1 MNQTRQQAQKINDIK
16 GRFDPVLLGACI
28 ALASLGVIMV
38 ASASV
43 AIAASLNVGMFH
55 FITRHLVF
63 LAAGIVG
70 AAVISRIELRRM
82 EALGRYFLLA
92 CFVLLA
98 LVFVPGLG
106 HSVNGAKRWIKLGI
120 SNFQAVEA
128 VKLFLLIWLASYL
141 ARQRD
146 AIRTDFAAVLK
157 PLGVA
162 GVIVL
167 ALLAQPDFG
176 SSVLICAVVAGV
188 LFISGARLHYLF
200 APALLAVPAFV
211 FLAFSESYR
220 VRRLTSFLNPW
231 DDPFSDGYQLTQALI
246 AIGRGEIFG
255 VGLGSSVQKL
265 LYLPEAHTDFIF
277 AVTAEELGLFGV
289 FGMITCFALLGWRA
303 MLTGL
308 KGMEVNRRF
317 SALLAFGI
325 GLWMSLQA
333 IVSMGVNLGMLPTKG
348 LTLPLISSG
357 GSSLIMTCLALGV
370 LLRATYEVDRAA
382 RQIEYRRTHGPGSGS
397 VSVDDVD
404 DEDLYQ
410 PEGSPLMASGPRT
423 AGGVA

>member
-1 MNQTRQQAQKINDIK
+1 MNATRHQAHKISEIK
-16 GRFDPVLLGACI
+16 GRFDPILLGVCI

-38 ASASV
+38 SSTSV
-43 AIAASLNVGMFH
+43 AIAASLDVGMFH

-63 LAAGIVG
+63 LGAGIVG

-82 EALGRYFLLA
+82 EAFGRYFLLLS
-92 CFVLLA
+92 FVLLA

-120 SNFQAVEA
+120 SNFQVVEA

-162 GVIVL
+162 GMVVL

-188 LFISGARLHYLF
+188 LFISGARLQYLF

-211 FLAFSESYR
+211 FLALSESYR

-231 DDPFSDGYQLTQALI
+231 DDPFRDGYQLTQALI

-289 FGMITCFALLGWRA
+289 FGVIACFSLLGWRA
-303 MLTGL
+303 MVTGL

-333 IVSMGVNLGMLPTKG
+333 IVSIGVNLGMLPTKG

-357 GSSLIMTCLALGV
+357 GSSLIMTCVALGV
-370 LLRATYEVDRAA
+370 LLRTTYEVDRAA

-397 VSVDDVD
+397 MSVDDVS
-404 DEDLYQ
+404 DEDMYQ
-410 PEGSPLMASGPRT
+410 PEFGALDAAGVT
-423 AGGVA
+423 A